1 MSESINLRERHI
13 ISNSIC
19 PIFRD
24 GCSQETISY
33 SELPIKLRSRVE
45 DKVLHQNKVYPSKHD
60 GLLKLKA
67 PNAIY
72 LSDLINGQMLMT
84 KSEI

>member
-24 GCSQETISY
+24 GCLGTISY

>member
-45 DKVLHQNKVYPSKHD
+45 DKVLHQNKVNQPQQTLWPSEVEGTKCD
-60 GLLKLKA
+60 LFIR
-67 PNAIY
+67 PNQWSHVNDKI
-72 LSDLINGQMLMT
+72 
-84 KSEI
+84 